1 MTAGDRKRDRILRSY
16 PWLGGTAEM
25 KATRFETEDLTG
37 ERFEVEP
44 DQHVW
49 FEQIA
54 VRGVD
59 FSGLRFG
66 TKDADGGIHA
76 HSCLF
81 EDCDFSETAFLVA
94 SLGWVGRTVYRRCTF
109 DGADLHQVL
118 DTSSPRMMALDLGEA
133 RFEDC
138 TFLDARIRGW
148 LAHEAEFVGC
158 RFRGTIDECRFFGTA
173 PDRRWFRIKRNE
185 YSGNDFREVELIWT
199 SFEAGIPIDE
209 QLWPSSPE
217 YIRLD
222 RISER
227 VARAERQI
235 NDWSGDDRRQAANML
250 ARLRE
255 DDQEEIFQRRIEPD
269 TPPDKAAV
277 KQRVWALL
285 ESMPR

>member
-1 MTAGDRKRDRILRSY
+1 M
-16 PWLGGTAEM
+16 
-25 KATRFETEDLTG
+25 
-37 ERFEVEP
+37 
-44 DQHVW
+44 
-49 FEQIA
+49 
-54 VRGVD
+54 
-59 FSGLRFG
+59 
-66 TKDADGGIHA
+66 
-76 HSCLF
+76 
-81 EDCDFSETAFLVA
+81 AF
-94 SLGWVGRTVYRRCTF
+94 T
-109 DGADLHQVL
+109 
-118 DTSSPRMMALDLGEA
+118 LGEA

-148 LAHEAEFVGC
+148 LAHEADFVGC
-158 RFRGTIDECRFFGTA
+158 RFRGTIDLCRFFGRA

-185 YSGNDFREVELIWT
+185 YRGNDFREVELIWS

-235 NDWSGDDRRQAANML
+235 IDWSGDDRRQAANML

-269 TPPDKAAV
+269 TPPDEAAV
-277 KQRVWALL
+277 EQRVWALL